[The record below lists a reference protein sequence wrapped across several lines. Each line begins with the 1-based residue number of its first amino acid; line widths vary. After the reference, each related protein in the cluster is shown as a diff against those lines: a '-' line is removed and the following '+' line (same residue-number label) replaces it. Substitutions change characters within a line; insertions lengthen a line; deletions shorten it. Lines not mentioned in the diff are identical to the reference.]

1 MRMEPFFNTPKTA
14 GFATAGAGVP
24 SPLAAIW
31 LGFAVLVAG
40 LFSACATA
48 KVSPPKMPEGTRLAA
63 NFDPE
68 RFEGRWYQ
76 IARIPNLAEAGTT
89 MCSSNY
95 SRNVDGT
102 WEVFDMAWH
111 NAAGRWIGKN
121 FTTSKPTPEPTPVR
135 PGNFVFPKA
144 PPRHVLVVDAPH
156 RYALVSGP
164 DHKTLWLLSKE
175 ASPDEGRVHSML
187 EQAKGLGFPI
197 EQVTFLPLRDGQA
210 PSGDTFTPRP

>member
-1 MRMEPFFNTPKTA
+1 MRVSLFFRGLMNVIPARAGCFQKCFSRWGILGLA
-14 GFATAGAGVP
+14 GF
-24 SPLAAIW
+24 
-31 LGFAVLVAG
+31 FY
-40 LFSACATA
+40 ACATP
-48 KVSPPKMPEGTRLAA
+48 KILPPKMPEGTHVAA
-63 NFDPE
+63 NFDPD

-76 IARIPNLAEAGTT
+76 IARIPNLSEAGTT
-89 MCSSNY
+89 MCSTSY
-95 SRNVDGT
+95 SRNPDGT

-121 FTTSKPTPEPTPVR
+121 LTTSKLLPEPTPVR

-164 DHKTLWLLSKE
+164 DHRTLWLISKD
-175 ASPDEGRVHSML
+175 AMPDEGRVHSML

-197 EQVTFLPLRDGQA
+197 EQVTFMPLRDGYSSSGITL
-210 PSGDTFTPRP
+210 PSN